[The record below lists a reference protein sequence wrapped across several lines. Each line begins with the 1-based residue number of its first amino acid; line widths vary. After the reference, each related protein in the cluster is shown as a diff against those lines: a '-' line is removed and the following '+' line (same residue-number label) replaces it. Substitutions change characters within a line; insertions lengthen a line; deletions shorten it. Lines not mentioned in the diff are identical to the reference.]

1 MCSEINNSLKPRK
14 IYTCSSLFD
23 TLVVLKFLKI
33 QCHEEII
40 NKFNEMFKQM
50 IFSIS
55 LDHTINRAMIC
66 TECLRAFLC
75 LVGKKK
81 SKKRIHTYIHKSVVM
96 EIGLTKK
103 WFHIVEDCVFHACF
117 KYIFTIL
124 RITKFQR
131 HNFGNEFLNTNSMRV
146 RNNHWD
152 FLPGVTCLQIDDYN
166 FSSMEFSW
174 QLNCVNFFCYD
185 YQKHLCFK
193 VIHQEFN
200 CLNQTVIVKNDFF
213 PCICCGC

>member
-1 MCSEINNSLKPRK
+1 MWWK
-14 IYTCSSLFD
+14 
-23 TLVVLKFLKI
+23 LVWQKNGFILLKI
-33 QCHEEII
+33 
-40 NKFNEMFKQM
+40 
-50 IFSIS
+50 
-55 LDHTINRAMIC
+55 
-66 TECLRAFLC
+66 
-75 LVGKKK
+75 
-81 SKKRIHTYIHKSVVM
+81 
-96 EIGLTKK
+96 
-103 WFHIVEDCVFHACF
+103 VFHACF

-152 FLPGVTCLQIDDYN
+152 FLPGVTYLQIDDYN

-193 VIHQEFN
+193 VVHQEFN
-200 CLNQTVIVKNDFF
+200 CVNQTVIVKNDFF
-213 PCICCGC
+213 SLHLLWLLNTWLILKSKCGRIFYWTFYV

>member
-1 MCSEINNSLKPRK
+1 MHYSIICCS
-14 IYTCSSLFD
+14 CLFESH
-23 TLVVLKFLKI
+23 LFA
-33 QCHEEII
+33 I
-40 NKFNEMFKQM
+40 NK
-50 IFSIS
+50 
-55 LDHTINRAMIC
+55 NRNLLLIC
-66 TECLRAFLC
+66 CENYHQEFMKLRN
-75 LVGKKK
+75 
-81 SKKRIHTYIHKSVVM
+81 KSVVM

-103 WFHIVEDCVFHACF
+103 WFHIVEDYVFHACF
-117 KYIFTIL
+117 KYIFTIM

-131 HNFGNEFLNTNSMRV
+131 HNFGNEFLNTNSIRV
-146 RNNHWD
+146 RNNNPWD
-152 FLPGVTCLQIDDYN
+152 FLPGVNCLQIDNYN

-213 PCICCGC
+213 PCICYGC